1 MWEPL
6 DRRKILCISIADN
19 VVQYYNKYIFFFN
32 YYDKGVADMK
42 FHIDKKY
49 IRWGVT
55 AFLVI
60 AASIFFYYLLFHR
73 ANISAGLS
81 AFVGITMPILDGLLM
96 AYVLTPL
103 LNGIEKRVV
112 IPLCWKCNV
121 NTVEKKNKKKIRA
134 VSILLTLIVVTMALY
149 SFFATVIPQLVRSI
163 QSIILQFPIYINN
176 LTVWITNLLANNP
189 DIESIVMELLDK
201 YSVELNNFLNL
212 SVLPRM
218 NEFIRNVSLSLISF
232 LKTLWNLIIG
242 FIISIY
248 ILGSKE
254 LFAGQAKKMVYAI
267 FETDTANAVISDVRF
282 THKTFVGFIVGKI
295 IDSII
300 IGIICFA
307 GTSIMGT
314 PYAILVSVI
323 VGITN
328 IIPFFGPY
336 LGAIPSALLIL
347 MVNPL
352 QCLYFII
359 FILILQQFDGNI
371 LGPKILGDSTGLSG
385 FWVIFSITLFGG
397 MFGILGMVAGVPV
410 FAVFYAAVR
419 AVINTLLAK
428 KNLPT
433 ETAEYLDVGSIEGTE
448 FHPYLPQKIAEQS
461 SPSSVSVRKSMIGH
475 MFGRKNTDN
484 SMENSGEIEEEN
496 GKEEE

>member
-1 MWEPL
+1 
-6 DRRKILCISIADN
+6 
-19 VVQYYNKYIFFFN
+19 
-32 YYDKGVADMK
+32 MK
-42 FHIDKKY
+42 FRIDKKY

-60 AASIFFYYLLFHR
+60 AASILFYYLLFHR
-73 ANISAGLS
+73 ANISAGLH
-81 AFVGITMPILDGLLM
+81 AFVGITMPILDGMLM

-103 LNGIEKRVV
+103 LNGVEKKFI
-112 IPLCWKCNV
+112 IPVCMKCNMDM
-121 NTVEKKNKKKIRA
+121 EERKNKKKIRA
-134 VSILLTLIVVTMALY
+134 MSILLTLFIVTLALY
-149 SFFATVIPQLVRSI
+149 SFFATVIPQLIRSI
-163 QSIILQFPIYINN
+163 QSIIFQFPTYINN
-176 LTVWITNLLANNP
+176 LNVWVTKLLADNP
-189 DIESIVMELLDK
+189 DIESVAMEILDT
-201 YSVELNNFLNL
+201 YSIELNNLLNL
-212 SVLPRM
+212 MSVLPRM
-218 NEFIRNVSLSLISF
+218 NELIRNVSLSFLSF

-300 IGIICFA
+300 IGIICFI

-419 AVINTLLAK
+419 AIINSFLAK

-433 ETAEYLDVGSIEGTE
+433 ETAEYLNVGSIEGTE
-448 FHPYLPQKIAEQS
+448 FHPYLPKKDEEHEHPSNFSTRKSIIGHVLERERKRTDSDAEQS
-461 SPSSVSVRKSMIGH
+461 Q
-475 MFGRKNTDN
+475 KNET
-484 SMENSGEIEEEN
+484 E
-496 GKEEE
+496 KEEE

>member
-1 MWEPL
+1 
-6 DRRKILCISIADN
+6 
-19 VVQYYNKYIFFFN
+19 
-32 YYDKGVADMK
+32 MK

-60 AASIFFYYLLFHR
+60 AASILFYYLLFHR
-73 ANISAGLS
+73 ANISAGFR
-81 AFVGITMPILDGLLM
+81 AFIGITMPILDGMLM

-103 LNGIEKRVV
+103 LNGVEKKCV
-112 IPLCWKCNV
+112 IPVCMKCNV
-121 NTVEKKNKKKIRA
+121 NIAEKKNKKRVRA
-134 VSILLTLIVVTMALY
+134 LSILLTLIIVTLALY
-149 SFFATVIPQLVRSI
+149 SFFATVIPQLIRSI
-163 QSIILQFPIYINN
+163 QSIIFQFPIYINN
-176 LTVWITNLLANNP
+176 LTVWITKLLADNP

-218 NEFIRNVSLSLISF
+218 NELIRNVSLSFLSF

-254 LFAGQAKKMVYAI
+254 LFAGQAKKMVYAV

-300 IGIICFA
+300 IGIICFV

-419 AVINTLLAK
+419 AIVNSLLAK
-428 KNLPT
+428 KELPT
-433 ETAEYLDVGSIEGTE
+433 ETSEYLNVGSIEGTE
-448 FHPYLPQKIAEQS
+448 FHPYLPEKHEEHKH
-461 SPSSVSVRKSMIGH
+461 PSDFSTRKSIVGH
-475 MFGRKNTDN
+475 VFGKDRNRAGKDEEYLQEKEAGKKTGNET
-484 SMENSGEIEEEN
+484 ENETGNETENEEE
-496 GKEEE
+496 

>member
-1 MWEPL
+1 
-6 DRRKILCISIADN
+6 
-19 VVQYYNKYIFFFN
+19 
-32 YYDKGVADMK
+32 MK
-42 FHIDKKY
+42 FRIDKKY

-60 AASIFFYYLLFHR
+60 AGSILFYYLLFHR
-73 ANISAGLS
+73 ANISAGFRTFL
-81 AFVGITMPILDGLLM
+81 GITMPILDGLLM
-96 AYVLTPL
+96 AYILTPM
-103 LNGIEKRVV
+103 LNGLEKKL
-112 IPLCWKCNV
+112 ILPICLKYNV
-121 NTVEKKNKKKIRA
+121 DIGEKKNRKRIRA
-134 VSILLTLIVVTMALY
+134 ISILLTIIIVTAALY
-149 SFFATVIPQLVRSI
+149 CFFATVIPQLVRSV

-176 LTVWITNLLANNP
+176 LMVWTTNLLTNNP
-189 DIESIVMELLDK
+189 EIESIVMELFDK
-201 YSVELNNFLNL
+201 YSVELSDFLNL
-212 SVLPRM
+212 SVLPKM
-218 NEFIRNVSLSLISF
+218 NELIRNVSLSFISF

-282 THKTFVGFIVGKI
+282 THKTFIGFIVGKV

-347 MVNPL
+347 MVNPM

-385 FWVIFSITLFGG
+385 FWVIFAITLFGG
-397 MFGILGMVAGVPV
+397 LFGILGMVAGVPV
-410 FAVFYAAVR
+410 FAVIYAAIR
-419 AVINTLLAK
+419 AIINSLLAK
-428 KNLPT
+428 KKLPT
-433 ETAEYLDVGSIEGTE
+433 ETSAYLDVGSIEGTE
-448 FHPYLPQKIAEQS
+448 FHPYVPKERGTYG
-461 SPSSVSVRKSMIGH
+461 SPESSVGRKSIVGH
-475 MFGRKNTDN
+475 FFGREKNRV
-484 SMENSGEIEEEN
+484 EEAEEEKEN
-496 GKEEE
+496 FEKGEKLKEEE